1 MQARRKKNKK
11 KKLCVCRL
19 RLHAA
24 AERGCLLVVTPEYDT
39 IGWDMIWSAANAE
52 QDRRGVGLFFFLSLL
67 FFFFPPPLSLSLTLL
82 IFSLMHQL

>member
-1 MQARRKKNKK
+1 MHVHGEKIVGQVSCMIEPRGGSEEQQQCRHAEKKNKK

-39 IGWDMIWSAANAE
+39 IQWI
-52 QDRRGVGLFFFLSLL
+52 
-67 FFFFPPPLSLSLTLL
+67 
-82 IFSLMHQL
+82 

>member
-1 MQARRKKNKK
+1 MQAARKKKQEEPV
-11 KKLCVCRL
+11 CVCRL
-19 RLHAA
+19 RTGCMLQ
-24 AERGCLLVVTPEYDT
+24 RGCLLVVTPEYDT